1 MLLAFGFGVLVV
13 IVSGFWALWHHG
25 AKKNKA
31 VLLLANGL
39 PTARLEAALYLF
51 AYRWMVNYCCW
62 YVYLPQYAG
71 LPQVERNQLLALL
84 PARLGFSLLST
95 GECQRLW
102 QDKNCQFYFL
112 SSSGVFYRLNSKNG
126 KDWERLLVL

>member
-1 MLLAFGFGVLVV
+1 MLLAFGFGVLLV

-39 PTARLEAALYLF
+39 PT
-51 AYRWMVNYCCW
+51 
-62 YVYLPQYAG
+62 
-71 LPQVERNQLLALL
+71 
-84 PARLGFSLLST
+84 ARLGFSLLST